1 MIPGTSARKL
11 PTFISLT
18 HQISWEGNKNPFFS
32 GPILGIQSSLFK
44 TTVPQETRTKICSAA
59 WIAVS
64 GQTGLRSDK
73 NRLSQALSILFTRRQ
88 SRGGSRGGARG
99 ARPLLFTRGHSEQP
113 CLRALLYIQNIPDF
127 MGVFWPRF
135 LKCIRIIKR
144 FVTKQVMK
152 CH

>member
-44 TTVPQETRTKICSAA
+44 TTVPQETRTKICPAA

-99 ARPLLFTRGHSEQP
+99 ARPPLFLHQTRAR
-113 CLRALLYIQNIPDF
+113 RAEKS
-127 MGVFWPRF
+127 F
-135 LKCIRIIKR
+135 LETAGPPPPPPSPYLN
-144 FVTKQVMK
+144 V
-152 CH
+152 